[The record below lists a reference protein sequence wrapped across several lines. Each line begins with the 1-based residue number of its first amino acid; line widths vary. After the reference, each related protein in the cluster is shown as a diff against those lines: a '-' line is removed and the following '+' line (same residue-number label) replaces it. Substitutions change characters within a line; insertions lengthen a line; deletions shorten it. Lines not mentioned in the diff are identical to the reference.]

1 MSGYKYHAIDND
13 GRLSQGVLEEDS
25 PRQARQTLRERGLIP
40 LEVDLVETRAA
51 SARTVPIPGRG
62 GVSVLQLAL
71 LTRQLSTLVSAGL
84 TVEESLDTLIE
95 QTDHAKMRQMLA
107 GVRGEVLAG
116 QTLARAFAAFPN
128 VFPDLY
134 VTLVGAGERSG
145 QLGRV
150 LEKLADYTEE
160 RQALRQQVGLA
171 FIYPAIVTAVAI
183 AVVTGLLAYVVP
195 QVVDVF
201 RHAQQTLPW
210 LTRMLIA
217 VSGFVRGTLVY
228 WVIGA
233 IAAIWFGRVA
243 LRRPALRMRF
253 HTMLLNVP
261 IVGRLIRDLNT
272 ARLANTLAI
281 LTGSGVPLLTALA
294 AGSGVLTS
302 LPLKHALDQ
311 AERMVREGSTLSR
324 AIAASGLFPPL
335 LTHLIASGEASGKLD
350 AMLERAAS
358 HQTRELARQVAT
370 LTALL
375 EPALILAMGGL
386 VLIIVLGTLMPIFEM
401 NQLIH

>member
-1 MSGYKYHAIDND
+1 VAGYKYHAIDTD
-13 GRLSQGVLEEDS
+13 GRVSQGVLEEDS
-25 PRQARQTLRERGLIP
+25 PRQARQSLRERGLIP
-40 LEVDLVETRAA
+40 LEVELVETHAIAA
-51 SARTVPIPGRG
+51 PRLGRG
-62 GVSVLQLAL
+62 RVSALQLAL

-95 QTDHAKMRQMLA
+95 QSDHAYIKQVLA
-107 GVRGEVLAG
+107 GARGEVLAG

-134 VTLVGAGERSG
+134 VTLVSAGERSG

-150 LEKLADYTEE
+150 LERLADYTEQ

-171 FIYPAIVTAVAI
+171 FIYPAIVSAVAI
-183 AVVTGLLAYVVP
+183 IIVTFLLAYVVP

-201 RHAQQTLPW
+201 RHAQQALPL
-210 LTRMLIA
+210 LTRVLIA
-217 VSGFVRGTLVY
+217 VSGFVRTTLIF
-228 WVIGA
+228 WLIG
-233 IAAIWFGRVA
+233 IALGIWAARIA
-243 LRRPALRMRF
+243 LKRPAISLRF
-253 HTMLLNVP
+253 HGVLLRVP

-281 LTGSGVPLLTALA
+281 LTGSGVPLLTALS

-302 LPLKHALDQ
+302 LPLKRALDE
-311 AERMVREGSTLSR
+311 AERMVREGMPLSR
-324 AIAASGLFPPL
+324 AIAASGLYPPL
-335 LTHLIASGEASGKLD
+335 LTHLIASGEASGRLD
-350 AMLERAAS
+350 AMLERAAA

-375 EPALILAMGGL
+375 EPALILIMGGL
-386 VLIIVLGTLMPIFEM
+386 VLVIVLGTLMPIFEM

>member
-1 MSGYKYHAIDND
+1 MAGFKFHAIDTD
-13 GRLSQGVLEEDS
+13 GRVSQGVLEEDS

-40 LEVDLVETRAA
+40 LEVELVETRTTV
-51 SARTVPIPGRG
+51 ARLPGSSRG
-62 GVSVLQLAL
+62 RVGALQLAL
-71 LTRQLSTLVSAGL
+71 LTRQFSTLVSAGL

-95 QTDHAKMRQMLA
+95 QTDHAYLRQVLA

-116 QTLARAFAAFPN
+116 QTLARAFAAFPG
-128 VFPDLY
+128 VFPNLY

-150 LEKLADYTEE
+150 MEKLADYSEQ

-171 FIYPAIVTAVAI
+171 FIYPAIVTAVAV
-183 AVVTGLLAYVVP
+183 AVVAGLLAYVVP

-210 LTRMLIA
+210 LTRVLIA
-217 VSGFVRGTLVY
+217 ASDFVRSSLWF
-228 WVIGA
+228 WVIA
-233 IAAIWFGRVA
+233 LFAAAWGGRIA
-243 LRRPALRMRF
+243 LRRPALRLRF
-253 HTMLLNVP
+253 HTLLLRLPV
-261 IVGRLIRDLNT
+261 VGKLLRDLDT

-294 AGSGVLTS
+294 AGAGVLEC
-302 LPLKHALDQ
+302 LPLRQALDDAQ
-311 AERMVREGSTLSR
+311 RMVREGSPLSR
-324 AIAASGLFPPL
+324 AIAASKQFPPL
-335 LTHLIASGEASGKLD
+335 LTHLIASGEASGRLD
-350 AMLERAAS
+350 AMLERAAA
-358 HQTRELARQVAT
+358 HQTRELGRQVAT

-386 VLIIVLGTLMPIFEM
+386 VLVIVLGTLMPIFEM
-401 NQLIH
+401 NRLVH

>member
-1 MSGYKYHAIDND
+1 MAGFKYHAIDNE
-13 GRLSQGVLEEDS
+13 GHVSQGVLEEDS

-40 LEVDLVETRAA
+40 LDVEIVEIHTAAKPLVGRPRGHI
-51 SARTVPIPGRG
+51 SAQ
-62 GVSVLQLAL
+62 QLAL

-84 TVEESLDTLIE
+84 TVEESMDTLIE
-95 QTDHAKMRQMLA
+95 QTDHAYMRQVLA
-107 GVRGEVLAG
+107 GARSEVLAG

-134 VTLVGAGERSG
+134 VTLVSAGERSG

-150 LEKLADYTEE
+150 LEKLADYTED

-171 FIYPAIVTAVAI
+171 FIYPAIITVVALS
-183 AVVTGLLAYVVP
+183 VVTGLLAYVVP

-210 LTRMLIA
+210 LTRALIA
-217 VSGFVRGTLVY
+217 VSEFVRTTLIF
-228 WVIGA
+228 WVIGIVA
-233 IAAIWFGRVA
+233 GVFAARVL
-243 LRRPALRMRF
+243 LRNPALRLRF
-253 HTMLLNVP
+253 HAFLLSLPV
-261 IVGRLIRDLNT
+261 IGRLIRDLNT

-294 AGSGVLTS
+294 AGTGVLTS
-302 LPLKHALDQ
+302 MPLKQAIEN
-311 AERMVREGSTLSR
+311 AERMVREGSPLSR

-335 LTHLIASGEASGKLD
+335 LTHLVASGEASGKLD
-350 AMLERAAS
+350 AMLERAAA

-375 EPALILAMGGL
+375 EPALILLMGGL

>member
-1 MSGYKYHAIDND
+1 MAGFKYHAIDTD
-13 GRLSQGVLEEDS
+13 GRVSQGVLEEDS

-40 LEVDLVETRAA
+40 LDVALVDIRVAGSSGVGRPRGRV
-51 SARTVPIPGRG
+51 SA
-62 GVSVLQLAL
+62 LQLAL
-71 LTRQLSTLVSAGL
+71 LTRQLSTLASAGL
-84 TVEESLDTLIE
+84 TVEESMDTLIE
-95 QTDHAKMRQMLA
+95 QTDHAYMRQVLA
-107 GVRGEVLAG
+107 GARGEVLAG
-116 QTLARAFAAFPN
+116 QTLAKAFAAFPN

-134 VTLVGAGERSG
+134 ITLVGAGERSG

-150 LEKLADYTEE
+150 LEKLADYTEQ

-171 FIYPAIVTAVAI
+171 FIYPAILSVVAI
-183 AVVTGLLAYVVP
+183 TIVTFLLAYVVP

-201 RHAQQTLPW
+201 RHAQQTLPL
-210 LTRMLIA
+210 LTRFLIV
-217 VSGFVRGTLVY
+217 VSDFVRTTLVF
-228 WVIGA
+228 WVIA
-233 IAAIWFGRVA
+233 IVAGIWAARIA
-243 LRRPALRMRF
+243 LKNPALRLRF
-253 HTMLLNVP
+253 HAMLLRLP
-261 IVGRLIRDLNT
+261 IVGRLIRDVNA

-302 LPLKHALDQ
+302 MPLKRALED
-311 AERMVREGSTLSR
+311 AERMVREGARLSR

-350 AMLERAAS
+350 AMLERAAM
-358 HQTRELARQVAT
+358 HQARELSRQVST

-375 EPALILAMGGL
+375 EPALILLMGGM

>member
-1 MSGYKYHAIDND
+1 MAGFKYHAIDTD
-13 GRLSQGVLEEDS
+13 GRVSQGVLEEDS

-40 LEVDLVETRAA
+40 LDVALVETRVADK
-51 SARTVPIPGRG
+51 PGLGRPRG
-62 GVSVLQLAL
+62 RVGALQLAL
-71 LTRQLSTLVSAGL
+71 LTRQLSTLASAGL
-84 TVEESLDTLIE
+84 TVEESMDTLIE
-95 QTDHAKMRQMLA
+95 QTDHAYMRQVLA
-107 GVRGEVLAG
+107 GARGEVLAG
-116 QTLARAFAAFPN
+116 QTLAKAFAAFPN

-171 FIYPAIVTAVAI
+171 FIYPAILTVVALS
-183 AVVTGLLAYVVP
+183 VVTGLLAYVVP
-195 QVVDVF
+195 QVIEVF
-201 RHAQQTLPW
+201 RHAQQTLPL
-210 LTRMLIA
+210 LTRLLIA
-217 VSGFVRGTLVY
+217 VSEFVRTTLVF
-228 WVIGA
+228 WVIA
-233 IAAIWFGRVA
+233 IIAGIWAGSIA
-243 LRRPALRMRF
+243 LKNPALRLRF
-253 HTMLLNVP
+253 HALLLRLP
-261 IVGRLIRDLNT
+261 IVGRLIRDVNT

-281 LTGSGVPLLTALA
+281 LTGSGVPLLSALA

-302 LPLKHALDQ
+302 LPLKRALED
-311 AERMVREGSTLSR
+311 AERMVREGAPLSR

-350 AMLERAAS
+350 AMLERAAM
-358 HQTRELARQVAT
+358 HQARELSRQVST

-375 EPALILAMGGL
+375 EPALILTMGGL
-386 VLIIVLGTLMPIFEM
+386 VLVIVLGTLMPIFEM